1 MLLSATYRTPPL
13 QEEYEIWSKF
23 VYNLDFEGY
32 FRGVYMVFRC
42 IYNKSLVSSNT
53 PMNMNRIKRI
63 ILQSNLFITFFSLH
77 SLFNYNNTYIISFYF
92 FILSWFQWSSG
103 NSIIFHFNLYSLQP
117 SRCKNMH
124 VRAILISFLS
134 QILEGNPSL
143 GKLSKF
149 PKQNLIS
156 EFPYVQL
163 ALSFPQ
169 REALI
174 PNDSPRREG
183 EIKRTKLFR

>member
-149 PKQNLIS
+149 PTNSHFRIS
-156 EFPYVQL
+156 IRT
-163 ALSFPQ
+163 ACSFISAKGSANPE
-169 REALI
+169 RFAA
-174 PNDSPRREG
+174 EG
-183 EIKRTKLFR
+183 GGD

>member
-103 NSIIFHFNLYSLQP
+103 NSIIFHFIRYSQAGAKKYARTRNFNFIPFPNIRRKSL
-117 SRCKNMH
+117 SRETFK
-124 VRAILISFLS
+124 IS
-134 QILEGNPSL
+134 N
-143 GKLSKF
+143 K
-149 PKQNLIS
+149 
-156 EFPYVQL
+156 
-163 ALSFPQ
+163 LSFPNFHTYSLLFHF
-169 REALI
+169 RK
-174 PNDSPRREG
+174 G
-183 EIKRTKLFR
+183 KR